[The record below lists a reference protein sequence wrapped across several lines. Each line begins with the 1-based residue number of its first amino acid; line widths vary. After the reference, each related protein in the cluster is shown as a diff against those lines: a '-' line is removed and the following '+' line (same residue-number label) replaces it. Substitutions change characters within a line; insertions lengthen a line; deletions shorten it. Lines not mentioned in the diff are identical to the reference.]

1 MNAYPDPVLTRL
13 AKILPVPY
21 NHYKCKKIS
30 LCKSKPK
37 VKTMELVRIRILSAD
52 PDPGGKMKVDPCWYL
67 MPSSAFVFYL
77 TPGFVMFELRR
88 TLLFEKNLV
97 WIQIRK
103 RKNRILVEKGWTV
116 LCFSHLLF
124 WAGSWIPFWEGH
136 FLMQKPEFVAFF
148 LSWPFDVY
156 SVSCQ
161 WITHWLLKVAENF
174 FVEKKNLI

>member
-1 MNAYPDPVLTRL
+1 
-13 AKILPVPY
+13 
-21 NHYKCKKIS
+21 
-30 LCKSKPK
+30 
-37 VKTMELVRIRILSAD
+37 
-52 PDPGGKMKVDPCWYL
+52 MKVDPCWCL

-148 LSWPFDVY
+148 WCLLCFLSMNY
-156 SVSCQ
+156 SLIFKGC
-161 WITHWLLKVAENF
+161 WKLLK
-174 FVEKKNLI
+174 KKKPELIVFRRFKSGLECFAFQFLLVRIQLLNLTLCGNLLSDPCHLECKNSIHKHKIET